1 MKKYALVSGVLFA
14 MAASPA
20 LANWG
25 VNVGP
30 IQVAPNESSSNL
42 DVIESVAGLP
52 AGSTQLGVN
61 NNTQLGLTLDYRAG
75 TNWGLQLIAATPF
88 EHDIKVKGS
97 AIDGL
102 NVGSTKHLPPT
113 LLAQYFFNLGSDRI
127 EPFVGVGLNYTT
139 FFNEKVAADLSEA
152 LIALNV
158 ATPDDAID
166 LKLKDSFGLALQAG
180 VKVRLTER
188 LGLHA
193 MVSKM
198 DIGTTGRVRINGV
211 TVQRVD
217 VDIDPVVAMVGLR
230 YQF

>member
-14 MAASPA
+14 VAASPA

-25 VNVGP
+25 VNVGA
-30 IQVAPNESSSNL
+30 IQVAPSDSSSNL

-61 NNTQLGLTLDYRAG
+61 NNTQLGLTLDYRVG
-75 TNWGLQLIAATPF
+75 SSWGLQLIAATPF

-102 NVGSTKHLPPT
+102 NAGSTKHLPPT
-113 LLAQYFFNLGSDRI
+113 LLAQYFFKLGNDRI
-127 EPFVGVGLNYTT
+127 QPFIGAGLNYTT
-139 FFNEKVAADLSEA
+139 FFDEKVATDLSDTLVA
-152 LIALNV
+152 LDV
-158 ATPDDAID
+158 ATADDVVD

-180 VKVRLTER
+180 VNVRLTNR

-198 DIGTTGRVRINGV
+198 DIGTTGRVHINGV
-211 TVQRVD
+211 TVQRVN
-217 VDIDPVVAMVGLR
+217 VDIDPVVAMLGLR
-230 YQF
+230 YEF